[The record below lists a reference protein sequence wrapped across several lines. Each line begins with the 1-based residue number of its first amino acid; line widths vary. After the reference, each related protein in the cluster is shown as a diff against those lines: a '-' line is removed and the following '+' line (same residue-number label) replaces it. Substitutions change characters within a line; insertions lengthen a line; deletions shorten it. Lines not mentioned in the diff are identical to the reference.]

1 MIKNLVIVYSAG
13 SCGDLVSI
21 PWIATNHFYSLVSH
35 HKILKSGRALA
46 VMNEEF
52 QNQFPK
58 QPFKH
63 QYARDWSQDI
73 HKLSQLNQPFL
84 ILTTSGEQAN
94 LLKKYFDD
102 DLHVLAIHYTKND
115 WSFVAKGFCTKI
127 LDYPGYLTN
136 DDIGENFLN
145 IVSNTPTQRE
155 EFLTLGK
162 EGKLGYW
169 YAQQL
174 VNEKLSFPPKEFTYP
189 GDSIITLDDILNF
202 EKIKNKLESISEKL
216 TITLDM
222 ENFSNVY
229 ESWYN
234 QQFQQTE
241 IDQIIK

>member
-21 PWIATNHFYSLVSH
+21 PWIATNQFYSLISH
-35 HKILKSGRALA
+35 HTILKSGRALA

-63 QYARDWSQDI
+63 QYARDWNQDI

-84 ILTTSGEQAN
+84 ILTVLSEQAY
-94 LLKKYFDD
+94 LLKKYFGDSV
-102 DLHVLAIHYTKND
+102 HILAINYDKTD
-115 WSFVAKGFCTKI
+115 WPFVAKGFCNKI

-136 DDIGENFLN
+136 DDVGENFLN
-145 IVSNTPTQRE
+145 AVSSTPKQRE

-174 VNEKLSFPPKEFTYP
+174 ANEKLSYPPKEFTYP
-189 GDSIITLDDILNF
+189 GDSIISLSDILNF
-202 EKIKNKLESISEKL
+202 EKLNNKLESIGQKL
-216 TITLDM
+216 TVTLDM
-222 ENFSNVY
+222 KNFSNVY
-229 ESWYN
+229 KSWYN
-234 QQFQQTE
+234 KQFQQTE